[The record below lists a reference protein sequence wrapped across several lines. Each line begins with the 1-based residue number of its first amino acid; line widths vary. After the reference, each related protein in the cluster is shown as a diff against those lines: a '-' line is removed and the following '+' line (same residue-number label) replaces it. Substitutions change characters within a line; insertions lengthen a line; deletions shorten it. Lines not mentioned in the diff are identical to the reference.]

1 MVFVRLLSQPRIRLC
16 RGDRAWAAEAAAE
29 SVRAAADLPRASGE
43 RPESLVDA
51 ACLFARCAPA
61 AGDPKRQ
68 REYEDRAAALLQMA
82 VAKGFRSVARIAR
95 DPDLFG
101 LMGRPDTQ
109 LLMMDL
115 VFPAEP
121 FAATR

>member
-1 MVFVRLLSQPRIRLC
+1 
-16 RGDRAWAAEAAAE
+16 
-29 SVRAAADLPRASGE
+29 
-43 RPESLVDA
+43 VDA

-68 REYEDRAAALLQMA
+68 QEYEDRAAALLQTA
-82 VAKGFRSVARIAR
+82 VAKGFRGVARIAR

-101 LMGRPDTQ
+101 LMWRPDIQ

-115 VFPAEP
+115 AFPDEP

>member
-1 MVFVRLLSQPRIRLC
+1 LVFVRLLSQPRIRLC

-29 SVRAAADLPRASGE
+29 SARAAGDLPRAAGE

-61 AGDPKRQ
+61 AGDPERQ
-68 REYEDRAAALLQMA
+68 REYEDRAAALLRMA
-82 VAKGFRSVARIAR
+82 VAKGFRDVARIAR
-95 DPDLFG
+95 DPDLAG
-101 LMGRPDTQ
+101 LRCRPDIQ

-115 VFPAEP
+115 AFPAEP